1 MIRRPPR
8 STLFPY
14 TTLFRSLEHAARELH
29 VEFAEAGRVDYTYV
43 TGAARAALADA
54 GLPTELALRAGL
66 AFTHILVDEFQD
78 TSLAQFQLLESL
90 TAAWEEGDGRTLFI
104 VGDPMQSIYR
114 FRDAEVGLFITARE
128 HGIGNVRLTPLRL
141 TRNFRATPAL
151 VDWSNEVFAQVFPA
165 ADELRA
171 GAIAFSASVAARF

>member
-8 STLFPY
+8 SPLFPY
-14 TTLFRSLEHAARELH
+14 TTLFRS
-29 VEFAEAGRVDYTYV
+29 
-43 TGAARAALADA
+43 
-54 GLPTELALRAGL
+54 
-66 AFTHILVDEFQD
+66 
-78 TSLAQFQLLESL
+78 
-90 TAAWEEGDGRTLFI
+90 LFI

-128 HGIGNVRLTPLRL
+128 HGIGTVRLTPLRL

-171 GAIAFSASVAARF
+171 GAIAFSASVPAQIGRAHV